1 MVKKLAQSIL
11 ILLFISVG
19 TLAVKA
25 TDLSSI
31 NELVDNS
38 LSVDQ
43 KTIRIQAEAIGEVLE
58 RGEYSWINVN
68 DGTNAIGI
76 WLPSEETKEIRNFG
90 SYFMKG
96 DTLEIVGVF
105 NRTCE
110 EHGGEMDIHT
120 QSITI
125 IKTGSEIEHP
135 ISILK
140 FSFAIILLTAALFM
154 AYMNRRFFIKK
165 KTDSTSINE

>member
-1 MVKKLAQSIL
+1 MVKKLAQGIL

-19 TLAVKA
+19 TLAVNA
-25 TDLSSI
+25 TDLTSI

-38 LSVDQ
+38 LAMDQ
-43 KTIRIQAEAIGEVLE
+43 ETIRIQAETIGEVLE
-58 RGEYSWINVN
+58 RDEYSWINVN

-76 WLPSEETKEIRNFG
+76 WLPSNEALKIKNFG

-96 DTLEIVGVF
+96 DTLEIIGVF

-120 QSITI
+120 QSITV
-125 IKTGSEIEHP
+125 IKSGSEIEHP

>member
-1 MVKKLAQSIL
+1 MDKKFVQGIL
-11 ILLFISVG
+11 ILTFIWFNALSVN
-19 TLAVKA
+19 AA
-25 TDLSSI
+25 DLSSI
-31 NELVDNS
+31 NELIDNS

-43 KTIRIQAEAIGEVLE
+43 KTVRIQAEAIGEVLE

-76 WLPSEETKEIRNFG
+76 WLPSAETIEIKNFG

-105 NRTCE
+105 YRTCE

-125 IKTGSEIEHP
+125 VKSGSEIEHP

-140 FSFAIILLTAALFM
+140 FTFAIIFLTGAVFTAFV
-154 AYMNRRFFIKK
+154 NRRFFIKK
-165 KTDSTSINE
+165 KTDSKVINE